1 VSRGRFIA
9 RRLLQAV
16 PTVLGVTLLV
26 FLLLHLV
33 PGDPARALLGPRATP
48 ELITRLHHEWGLDQP
63 LYVQFQLFLSR
74 LVHGDLGDSIFLD
87 ASVRS
92 LIAQRIPV
100 TGLLILSGVAL
111 TILLTVPLAALAASR
126 RNSSIDYA
134 VRAVPIVGLGMPSFW
149 IGIMLILVFSLGLD
163 IFPVGG
169 WGTGWLGQDGQPGH
183 LASLVLPALTIAIG
197 ITPITI
203 RSLRASMIEVLGADY
218 VSTARVKGI
227 GGLRLI
233 LRHVLPNAAIPT
245 ITVLAVNVGFLIGGV
260 VIIEQVFALPGLGQ
274 LLFLGISNRDF
285 SVVQGVTLI
294 FAAAVVITNL
304 VTDVTYSLID
314 PRVTLQ

>member
-1 VSRGRFIA
+1 VSRSRFIV

-63 LYVQFQLFLSR
+63 LYQQFWLFLTR
-74 LVHGDLGDSIFLD
+74 LTHGDLGNSLFLD

-92 LIAQRIPV
+92 LIVQRIPV
-100 TGLLILSGVAL
+100 TGLLILFGVLL
-111 TILLTVPLAALAASR
+111 TVLLTVPLAALAASR
-126 RNSSIDYA
+126 RDSPVDAA
-134 VRAVPIVGLGMPSFW
+134 VRAIPIVGLGMPSFW
-149 IGIMLILVFSLGLD
+149 IGIMLVLVFSLGLG
-163 IFPVGG
+163 ILPVGG
-169 WGTGWLGQDGQPGH
+169 WGESWGRH
-183 LASLVLPALTIAIG
+183 LVSLVLPALTIAIG

-218 VSTARVKGI
+218 VSTARVKGV
-227 GGLRLI
+227 GGMRLI
-233 LRHVLPNAAIPT
+233 LQHVLPNAAIPT

-260 VIIEQVFALPGLGQ
+260 VVIEQVFALPGLGQ

-285 SVVQGVTLI
+285 SVVQGVTLV
-294 FAAAVVITNL
+294 FAAAVVLIN
-304 VTDVTYSLID
+304 VITDVTYTLID
-314 PRVTLQ
+314 PRVSLQ

>member
-1 VSRGRFIA
+1 VTRSRFVL

-48 ELITRLHHEWGLDQP
+48 GEITRLHHEWGLDRP
-63 LYVQFQLFLSR
+63 LYVQFGLFLSR
-74 LVHGDLGDSIFLD
+74 LVHGDLGQSIFLD
-87 ASVRS
+87 DSVRS

-100 TGLLILSGVAL
+100 TGSLIVLGVVF
-111 TILLTVPLAALAASR
+111 TILVTVPLAAFAAVR
-126 RNSSIDYA
+126 RDGPIDYA
-134 VRAVPIVGLGMPSFW
+134 VRALPVVGLGMPSFW
-149 IGIMLILVFSLGLD
+149 IAIMLVLAFSLKVP

-169 WGTGWLGQDGQPGH
+169 WGTGVSGH
-183 LASLVLPALTIAIG
+183 LVSLILPALTIAIG

-218 VSTARVKGI
+218 VATARMKGI
-227 GGLRLI
+227 SGSRLI
-233 LRHVLPNAAIPT
+233 FRHVLPNAAIPT
-245 ITVLAVNVGFLIGGV
+245 LTVLAVNVGFLIGGV
-260 VIIEQVFALPGLGQ
+260 AVIEQVFALPGLGQ

-285 SVVQGVTLI
+285 SVVQGVTLV
-294 FAAAVVITNL
+294 FAAAVVATNL
-304 VTDVTYSLID
+304 ITDVVYSLID
-314 PRVTLQ
+314 PRVSLR

>member
-1 VSRGRFIA
+1 VSRSRFIV

-63 LYVQFQLFLSR
+63 LYQQFWLFLTR
-74 LVHGDLGDSIFLD
+74 LTHGDLGNSLFLD

-92 LIAQRIPV
+92 LIVQRIPV
-100 TGLLILSGVAL
+100 TGLLILFGVLL
-111 TILLTVPLAALAASR
+111 TVLLTVPLAALAASR
-126 RNSSIDYA
+126 RDSPIDAA
-134 VRAVPIVGLGMPSFW
+134 VRAIPIVGLGMPSFW
-149 IGIMLILVFSLGLD
+149 IGIMLVLVFSLGLG
-163 IFPVGG
+163 ILPVGG
-169 WGTGWLGQDGQPGH
+169 WGESWGRH
-183 LASLVLPALTIAIG
+183 LVSLVLPALTIAIG

-218 VSTARVKGI
+218 VSTARVKGV
-227 GGLRLI
+227 GGMRLI
-233 LRHVLPNAAIPT
+233 LQHVLPNAAIPT

-260 VIIEQVFALPGLGQ
+260 VVIEQVFALPGLGQ

-285 SVVQGVTLI
+285 SVVQGVTLV
-294 FAAAVVITNL
+294 FAAAVVLIN
-304 VTDVTYSLID
+304 VITDVTYTLID
-314 PRVTLQ
+314 PRVSLQ